1 MRAFDSQNNYYIPGF
16 FWIEL
21 DTAKELNEI
30 FKTGFE
36 NLFFHEY
43 LHFLQDITTTYG
55 YANSSHVL
63 NLIKSFYQTIKMNQ
77 QLHDYDLKI
86 PFDYSNDYYRET
98 NTRLFRTY
106 LQYYDNQNKKFDKF
120 IINEYTPKIENI
132 NGFKVQTSI
141 FKFNDNEEIKLGAHA
156 IFESISHILQKEC
169 YKIKDAYVYMP
180 YDLPEKI
187 AESYSVIFKNKAYL
201 IDLCEYS
208 LMFFNP
214 CEVFMNILT
223 GIKNDN
229 YMPKNTDELY
239 EYMKCQVNFGNES
252 VESFLEKEKEELISN
267 INGVFVS
274 ELYYGFKKW
283 LFSIIESG
291 YNLKIEKKLIF
302 SKILSYNPT
311 DFLHDTIIK
320 IGMPPTF
327 NQDGKMFIRNSIF
340 DIDSWVYL
348 AKAIYSVFETI
359 MAGKTDC
366 MLKEACL
373 ISNELRDKKINIT
386 DDCNNMPWKKIN
398 EEDLC
403 PYCAVWKTFGLS
415 NMNIIV

>member
-1 MRAFDSQNNYYIPGF
+1 MKAFDSQNNYYIPGF

-21 DTAKELNEI
+21 DTAKELNDI
-30 FKTGFE
+30 FKTDFE
-36 NLFFHEY
+36 HLFFHEY

-55 YANSSHVL
+55 YANSSHIL
-63 NLIKSFYQTIKMNQ
+63 NLIKAFYQAIKMSQ

-86 PFDYSNDYYRET
+86 PFNYSNDYYREI
-98 NTRLFRTY
+98 NARLFRTY
-106 LQYYDNQNKKFDKF
+106 LQYYDKQNNRFDKF
-120 IINEYTPKIENI
+120 VINECTPIIENI
-132 NGFKVQTSI
+132 NGFKVQTFI
-141 FKFNDNEEIKLGAHA
+141 FKFNGDKEIRLGAHA
-156 IFESISHILQKEC
+156 FFESISHLLQKEC
-169 YKIKDAYVYMP
+169 YKIKDTCVYMP

-187 AESYSVIFKNKAYL
+187 AENYSVIFQNKAYL

-229 YMPKNTDELY
+229 YIPKNTDELY
-239 EYMKCQVNFGNES
+239 GYMKYQVNFENES
-252 VESFLEKEKEELISN
+252 VEAFLEKEKEELISN

-274 ELYYGFKKW
+274 ELYCGFKKW
-283 LFSIIESG
+283 LVSIVESG

-311 DFLHDTIIK
+311 DFLRDTIIK

-327 NQDGKMFIRNSIF
+327 NQDGKMFIRNSVF
-340 DIDSWVYL
+340 DIDAWVYL
-348 AKAIYSVFETI
+348 AKATYSVFETI

-373 ISNELRDKKINIT
+373 ISNELRDKKIHIT
-386 DDCNNMPWKKIN
+386 DDCDNMPWKKIN
-398 EEDLC
+398 EEELC